1 MGNATPFHNYFTTP
15 LHSGPARVINW
26 GMDKLNA
33 YNERLRRAAAPRVQ
47 KVKKLRERG
56 YTWAEI
62 AAELGVSRQRAQQL
76 GDRPA

>member
-1 MGNATPFHNYFTTP
+1 
-15 LHSGPARVINW
+15 
-26 GMDKLNA
+26 MDKLNA

-62 AAELGVSRQRAQQL
+62 AAELGISRQRAQQL
-76 GDRPA
+76 GDRAS

>member
-1 MGNATPFHNYFTTP
+1 MHFGTA
-15 LHSGPARVINW
+15 GVIN
-26 GMDKLNA
+26 GVMDKLNA

-62 AAELGVSRQRAQQL
+62 AAELGISRQRAQQL
-76 GDRPA
+76 GDRAA